1 MSKRMSVAVMAV
13 TVLVF
18 IAACGSNAT
27 PMPTPAS
34 PAATHTPSTATPTVS
49 DPDSVQATLLRHQER
64 WERSGITDYDYTGA
78 CGGTVPAF
86 SAALRSYGL
95 SPRVRGNRLGTHA
108 KRCRKR
114 SIPAR
119 AGEPRDHPPSPHSG
133 SVYPRACGGTFLTTA
148 PCASARVYPRACGGT
163 IPSFPGPGQGQGL
176 LRGNQGSTERTAVR
190 SGSIPARAGEP
201 RPIIEELG
209 GLSPRVRGNP

>member
-13 TVLVF
+13 AVLVF

-64 WERSGITDYDYTGA
+64 WERSGLQT
-78 CGGTVPAF
+78 F
-86 SAALRSYGL
+86 SGL
-95 SPRVRGNRLGTHA
+95 SPRVRGNRTECQQEHT
-108 KRCRKR
+108 RKR

-119 AGEPRDHPPSPHSG
+119 AGEPSS
-133 SVYPRACGGTFLTTA
+133 
-148 PCASARVYPRACGGT
+148 
-163 IPSFPGPGQGQGL
+163 
-176 LRGNQGSTERTAVR
+176 
-190 SGSIPARAGEP
+190 
-201 RPIIEELG
+201 
-209 GLSPRVRGNP
+209 

>member
-64 WERSGITDYDYTGA
+64 WERSGLQT
-78 CGGTVPAF
+78 F
-86 SAALRSYGL
+86 SGL
-95 SPRVRGNRLGTHA
+95 SPRVRGNRAGLY
-108 KRCRKR
+108 CCLEVIR

-119 AGEPRDHPPSPHSG
+119 AGEPYGMPAGTHS
-133 SVYPRACGGTFLTTA
+133 
-148 PCASARVYPRACGGT
+148 
-163 IPSFPGPGQGQGL
+163 
-176 LRGNQGSTERTAVR
+176 
-190 SGSIPARAGEP
+190 
-201 RPIIEELG
+201 
-209 GLSPRVRGNP
+209 